1 MTKAVG
7 TSPAHPAL
15 DLAIEILADLVAFP
29 SVSLQ
34 PNDTI
39 VSYIE
44 TRMRDLG
51 MRCVRDA
58 HEDGQRFNLLASAG
72 PQRPG
77 GVLLSGHMDVVP
89 ASPDGWTGDPFILRR
104 DDGRLHGRGAVD
116 MKGFIA
122 IVLASLPDIMA
133 QADSLSM
140 PLHVALSFDEETG
153 FFGASQLPAFFDSIG
168 LRAEIAIIGEP
179 TNMQPFVG
187 HKGGMELTTVV
198 TGTSGHASQPAG
210 MVNAVYYAARLVD
223 FMRSCADDL
232 AAAPIEGSP
241 FNPPHTSLSV
251 GVIRGGEARNIIPDR
266 CEIDWEIRAH
276 PGDDPHQ
283 YLGRVTDFITHG
295 LVPEMT
301 AIDPR
306 AGIETHMLCDA
317 PPLEAR
323 PDGPAANLV
332 ARLWTNETPQVVSFG
347 TDAPFFQK
355 AGMDTVIFGPGGMAQ
370 MHQPDEFIT
379 EAALVEGL
387 QFIDRL
393 AAYMRGGY

>member
-1 MTKAVG
+1 MTKAAG

-15 DLAIEILADLVAFP
+15 DLTIEILADLVAFP

-89 ASPDGWTGDPFILRR
+89 ASTDGWTGDPFILRR

-133 QADSLSM
+133 QAGSLSM

-168 LRAEIAIIGEP
+168 LRAEVAIIGEP
-179 TNMQPFVG
+179 TSMQPFVE

-210 MVNAVYYAARLVD
+210 MVNAVYYAARLID
-223 FMRSCADDL
+223 FMRSCADNL

-251 GVIRGGEARNIIPDR
+251 GAIRGGEARNIIPDR

-283 YLGRVTDFITHG
+283 YLGRVTDFITRG
-295 LVPEMT
+295 LVPEMM

>member
-1 MTKAVG
+1 
-7 TSPAHPAL
+7 
-15 DLAIEILADLVAFP
+15 
-29 SVSLQ
+29 
-34 PNDTI
+34 
-39 VSYIE
+39 
-44 TRMRDLG
+44 
-51 MRCVRDA
+51 
-58 HEDGQRFNLLASAG
+58 
-72 PQRPG
+72 
-77 GVLLSGHMDVVP
+77 
-89 ASPDGWTGDPFILRR
+89 
-104 DDGRLHGRGAVD
+104 GRGAVD

-210 MVNAVYYAARLVD
+210 TVNAVYYAARLVD